1 MIRAH
6 NEIEI
11 TIQRIGGTRFV
22 MLTAGAL
29 RLQLT
34 ASEAMKLI
42 DIMLRAAV
50 MIENDEPS
58 GDAGD
63 VA

>member
-58 GDAGD
+58 GDGGD